1 MIKSLIALAAVAFV
15 AWWVINYPASAGHAV
30 HNLGDLLNSA
40 ATSLKTALS
49 NA

>member
-1 MIKSLIALAAVAFV
+1 MKSVLVFLGVAFV
-15 AWWVINYPASAGHAV
+15 AWWLITDPVSVGHVV
-30 HNLGDLLNSA
+30 HHLGGLLNRA